1 MKTEIFDYVWRGEG
15 GYTGH
20 KMLNMQ
26 LPQRRKKG
34 SPQRRFMD
42 VMKKDTVGATED
54 EAEADD
60 PLWRKKNKIVTKPS

>member
-1 MKTEIFDYVWRGEG
+1 
-15 GYTGH
+15 
-20 KMLNMQ
+20 MLNMQ

-42 VMKKDTVGATED
+42 VMKKDTVED

>member
-1 MKTEIFDYVWRGEG
+1 
-15 GYTGH
+15 
-20 KMLNMQ
+20 MLNMQ

-42 VMKKDTVGATED
+42 VVKKDTVGATED

-60 PLWRKKNKIVTKPS
+60 PQWRPLKEAAERRTRL